1 MGGYDDIIGLE
12 RPKSSRPRMPRA
24 DRAKQ
29 FMPFASLR
37 GFGDEIHEREEVREE
52 KRTPGEDE
60 AAEKNARVNE
70 LARVIS
76 SRPAVRV
83 LLFVPRQA
91 GSAEG
96 KTVTLTGTASGYDP
110 VERTVRISGKK
121 VSLDDVY
128 SLEILR
134 KDKGGSEV

>member
-1 MGGYDDIIGLE
+1 MGEYDDIIGLE
-12 RPKSSRPRMPRA
+12 RPGSAHPRMPRA

-52 KRTPGEDE
+52 RRTPDEDE
-60 AAEKNARVNE
+60 DAEKNARLNE

-76 SRPAVRV
+76 SRPSVRV
-83 LLFVPRQA
+83 LLFVPGQTGNGA
-91 GSAEG
+91 GN
-96 KTVTLTGTASGYDP
+96 TVMLTGTASGYDP
-110 VERTVRISGKK
+110 AERTVRLSGRKI
-121 VSLDDVY
+121 SLDDVY

-134 KDKGGSEV
+134 DDKDGQE